1 MMLHFPRWR
10 VFKAH
15 HLTQV
20 TRKRELLEAEKLV
33 SMRKI
38 EFGIKVDIKVLIV
51 IERNGYETRKV
62 CLHVFVY
69 FFGFDLAQNT
79 IVVTSD

>member
-1 MMLHFPRWR
+1 MN
-10 VFKAH
+10 
-15 HLTQV
+15 
-20 TRKRELLEAEKLV
+20 
-33 SMRKI
+33 MRKI

-69 FFGFDLAQNT
+69 LFGFDLAQNT